1 MSYSTM
7 KRSLEIELISAEG
20 LKVDR
25 KPVKRKTFCVVRIDQ
40 KTHRVCKDDESGG
53 SCPTWKDKIEME
65 MPING
70 SVRFISIE
78 VLYRTSGGAEKTV
91 GHAKIPVKDF
101 MGGFA
106 PQGHVNFLSYRLR
119 DEYGDKSGIVN
130 VSIMVKPEGNDVKYT
145 SPSPSMVVAKRDH
158 AACSSQVAVNG
169 EMWRPKTSSSM
180 AVTDGYGGRVVTG
193 VPVWCTY
200 HQRSS

>member
-1 MSYSTM
+1 MSYSTV
-7 KRSLEIELISAEG
+7 KHSLEIELISGEG

-25 KPVKRKTFCVVRIDQ
+25 KLVKRKTFCVVRIDQ
-40 KTHRVCKDDESGG
+40 KTRVCRLDDLGG

-78 VLYRTSGGAEKTV
+78 VLYRTSSGAEKSV
-91 GHAKIPVKDF
+91 GVAKIPVTDF

-106 PQGHVNFLSYRLR
+106 PQGHLNFLSYRLR
-119 DEYGDKSGIVN
+119 DEYGDKSGIIN
-130 VSIMVKPEGNDVKYT
+130 VSIMVKPDGNDVKYS
-145 SPSPSMVVAKRDH
+145 SPSPSMVATRDY
-158 AACSSQVAVNG
+158 AACSSQAAANG
-169 EMWRPKTSSSM
+169 QMWRPMTSSSM
-180 AVTDGYGGRVVTG
+180 AVTAGYGGRVVTG